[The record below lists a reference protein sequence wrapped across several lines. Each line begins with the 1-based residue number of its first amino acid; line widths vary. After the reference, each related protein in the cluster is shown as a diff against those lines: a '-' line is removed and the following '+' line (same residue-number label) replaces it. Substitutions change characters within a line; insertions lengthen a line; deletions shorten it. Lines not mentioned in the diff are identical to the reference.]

1 MARKIRARDILRM
14 AAGGLSGWAIADALG
29 VSCNSAS
36 ATLAAAEHEGI
47 SWGRGADG
55 RLRGLRAA
63 ASRKGGGDPAPV
75 GRPCGGLHAV
85 LRHGGSPRD
94 RASRYPGLK
103 QAQDS
108 PRLRSPRHVAPPSS
122 RTHGEGSRS
131 GTVPRRNIDG
141 AERRYRAPGQTV
153 PDIAI
158 SDVLKHAITHFQ
170 KWVYSMGQRCSV
182 SCGSIFSRLFIAW
195 AGVSRVWPWG

>member
-29 VSCNSAS
+29 VSRNSAS

-108 PRLRSPRHVAPPSS
+108 PAFVLLAMWPLLLLG
-122 RTHGEGSRS
+122 RTARGAA
-131 GTVPRRNIDG
+131 
-141 AERRYRAPGQTV
+141 AERCRGGISMVPKGDIGHRGRRCPISQYQT
-153 PDIAI
+153 
-158 SDVLKHAITHFQ
+158 
-170 KWVYSMGQRCSV
+170 C
-182 SCGSIFSRLFIAW
+182 
-195 AGVSRVWPWG
+195 